1 VKGFVGGV
9 RANKIMR
16 CHLNLILCLAWAFSI
31 GCSPARVSQSM
42 PPARAPTAS
51 TPTLSSSDTPLARAF
66 EQHLND
72 VPVEGQGVVSRVLA
86 DDNEGDR
93 HQRFIVELHS
103 GQTVLILHNL
113 DLTPR
118 IAGLS
123 EGDVVSFSGE
133 YVWNDKG
140 GMIHW
145 THRDPRK
152 RHRAG
157 WIRHNGV
164 LYQ

>member
-1 VKGFVGGV
+1 MAAHAFEHL
-9 RANKIMR
+9 AKIR
-16 CHLNLILCLAWAFSI
+16 CHLHLVLVIACAVGV
-31 GCSPARVSQSM
+31 GCSLRPTSQSN
-42 PPARAPTAS
+42 PPAS
-51 TPTLSSSDTPLARAF
+51 TPTSPSSDTPLARAF
-66 EQHLND
+66 EQHLNN
-72 VPVEGQGVVSRVLA
+72 VPVEGQGVVSQVLA

-133 YVWNDKG
+133 YVWNDQG

-145 THRDPRK
+145 THRDPNK
-152 RHRAG
+152 HHRPG